1 MNRRNARLKATKKAG
16 EKEKEKKG
24 RMERCLDRSKEQMY
38 VFLERKMD
46 RMTDGRKGGQI
57 NGTNHNVLWDREA

>member
-24 RMERCLDRSKEQMY
+24 RMERCLDRSKE
-38 VFLERKMD
+38 
-46 RMTDGRKGGQI
+46 
-57 NGTNHNVLWDREA
+57 